1 MSLPASTPSSL
12 PASAP
17 AQRTL
22 VTGGSRSGKSRFA
35 EGLLAREEAVTYVAP
50 GPVPDPVADAEWA
63 ARVRTHQE
71 RRPEH
76 WTTVETTDV
85 AEVLRRGDAAYLVDC
100 LGTWVTAVIDR
111 MGTWDVPL
119 GDWQG
124 DFDAQVT
131 DLVDAWQS
139 TPKIAVA
146 VTNEVGWGLVSEH
159 RSGRVFTD
167 LLGQVNAAVAGASE
181 DVVLMVAG
189 RALYV

>member
-1 MSLPASTPSSL
+1 MSL

-35 EGLLAREEAVTYVAP
+35 EGLLAGEENVTYVAP
-50 GPVPDPVADAEWA
+50 GPRPDPAVDAEWA
-63 ARVRTHQE
+63 ARVVAHQE
-71 RRPEH
+71 RRPAG
-76 WTTVETTDV
+76 WTTVETDDLV
-85 AEVLRRGDAAYLVDC
+85 GVLGRGDPAYLVDC
-100 LGTWVTAVIDR
+100 LGTWVTSVVDG
-111 MGTWDVPL
+111 MGTWDAPL
-119 GDWQG
+119 SEWQG
-124 DFDAQVT
+124 DFDARLRE
-131 DLVDAWQS
+131 LVEAWQAIPR
-139 TPKIAVA
+139 TAVA

-167 LLGQVNAAVAGASE
+167 LLGQVNAAVAAASE